1 MTSENSQ
8 AHRKQQNKSGK
19 TMNRIELCIFGAMTI
34 YVFVVIFMY
43 LNSEPIKGYE
53 IQMGSLSV
61 AKTYTGIALREEE
74 ILQSPYTGYIN
85 YYIREGERVSS
96 RDTVYSIDESG
107 KLASLLN
114 SGDLGENTYT
124 DEELAQ
130 INEQYKRVKKNYNI
144 YDFDDVLKYIK

>member
-53 IQMGSLSV
+53 IQIGSLSV

-85 YYIREGERVSS
+85 YYISHIV
-96 RDTVYSIDESG
+96 
-107 KLASLLN
+107 
-114 SGDLGENTYT
+114 
-124 DEELAQ
+124 
-130 INEQYKRVKKNYNI
+130 
-144 YDFDDVLKYIK
+144 